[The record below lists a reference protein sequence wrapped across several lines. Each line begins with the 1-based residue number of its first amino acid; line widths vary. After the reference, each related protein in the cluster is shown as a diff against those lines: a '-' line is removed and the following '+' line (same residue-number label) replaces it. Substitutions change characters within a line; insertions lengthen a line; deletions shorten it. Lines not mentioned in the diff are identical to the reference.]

1 MAIAKPTDM
10 FDRTR
15 EWEALT
21 RFVTSGQPHATLGVV
36 SGRRRQGKSF
46 LLEALCEATGGF
58 YFAADQATEAE
69 SLRYFSGAVADY
81 SGSALPVTFEDWRQA
96 VDGLLAV
103 TGDREAPV
111 VIDEFPY
118 LAKAAPALPS
128 IVQAALAPRRAER
141 LRSRGRLLLC
151 GSALS
156 FMGSLLSGDA
166 PLRGR
171 AGLELVVPTLD
182 YRLAAEFWG
191 IEDPR
196 LAVRVHAIVG
206 GTPAYRREFVE
217 DDAPSGPDDFDDWVR
232 RTVLNPSSPL
242 FREARYL
249 LSEEP
254 GLRDPGLYHS
264 VLSAVAHG
272 NSTSGGIASYVGRK
286 ASDIAHPLAVLEDCG
301 LLRREPDLFRG
312 NRILYR
318 ISEPLVTFYQT
329 ILRPDWAQWE
339 RGRDTDRLWRRR
351 RSRFD
356 SNVLGPHFEQICRDW
371 VAGYAPP
378 ETFGGYPGRI
388 GSGVVNDPADRT
400 THEVD
405 VVVFGEGR
413 DGNESLLAIG
423 EAKWNDVVGM
433 GHLDR
438 LRRIRQLLSGRY
450 DTSET
455 RLICYSAAGFM
466 PTLEREA
473 AGASDIALVGLDD
486 IYRPRG
492 RPGRHADPA
501 PARAGNP

>member
-1 MAIAKPTDM
+1 MIDRPADM
-10 FDRTR
+10 FDRVR

-21 RFVTSGQPHATLGVV
+21 RFATSGQPHATLGVV

-58 YFAADQATEAE
+58 YFAAEQAAEAE
-69 SLRYFSGAVADY
+69 SLRHFSAAVGEFT
-81 SGSALPVTFEDWRQA
+81 GSALPVRFGDWREA
-96 VDGLLAV
+96 IDGLLAV
-103 TGDREAPV
+103 TADREIPV

-118 LAKAAPALPS
+118 LAKASPALPS
-128 IVQAALAPRRAER
+128 VVQAALGPRRAER

-156 FMGSLLSGDA
+156 FMGSLLSGEA

-171 AGLELVVPTLD
+171 AGLDLVVPTLD

-191 IEDPR
+191 IDDPH
-196 LAVRVHAIVG
+196 LAIQVHAIAG

-217 DDAPSGPDDFDDWVR
+217 DDTPSGPDDFDAWVR
-232 RTVLNPSSPL
+232 RTVLNPASPL
-242 FREARYL
+242 FREARHL

-272 NSTSGGIASYVGRK
+272 NSTSGGIATYVGRK
-286 ASDIAHPLAVLEDCG
+286 ASDLAHPLAVLEDCG

-312 NRILYR
+312 NRPLYR
-318 ISEPLVTFYQT
+318 INEPLVTFYQA

-351 RSRFD
+351 RAAFH

-371 VAGYAPP
+371 VTGYAPP
-378 ETFGGYPGRI
+378 DLLGGYPSTV
-388 GSGVVNDPADRT
+388 GSGVVNDAAQRT

-405 VVVFGEGR
+405 VVVFGEGAS
-413 DGNESLLAIG
+413 GEESLLAIG
-423 EAKWNDVVGM
+423 EAKWNDTMGM

-438 LRRIRQLLSGRY
+438 LRRVRELLSARY
-450 DTSET
+450 DTSHT

-466 PTLEREA
+466 PGLENVA
-473 AGASDIALVGLDD
+473 AQAADVALVGPADL
-486 IYRPRG
+486 YRG
-492 RPGRHADPA
+492 
-501 PARAGNP
+501 

>member
-1 MAIAKPTDM
+1 M

-21 RFVTSGQPHATLGVV
+21 RFVTSGQPHATLGIV

-69 SLRYFSGAVADY
+69 SLRYFSTTVADY
-81 SGSALPVTFEDWRQA
+81 SGSALPVSFDDWRQA
-96 VDGLLAV
+96 MDGLLAV
-103 TGDREAPV
+103 TAEREVPV

-118 LAKAAPALPS
+118 LAKASPALPS

-141 LRSRGRLLLC
+141 MGSRGRLLLC

-196 LAVRVHAIVG
+196 LAVLVHAIVG

-217 DDAPSGPDDFDDWVR
+217 DDTPSGLDDFDDWVE
-232 RTVLNPSSPL
+232 RTVLNPASPL

-272 NSTSGGIASYVGRK
+272 NPTTGGISSYVGRK
-286 ASDIAHPLAVLEDCG
+286 ASDVAHPVAVLEDCG

-318 ISEPLVTFYQT
+318 INEPLVTFYQA

-339 RGRDTDRLWRRR
+339 RGRDTAQLWQRR

-356 SNVLGPHFEQICRDW
+356 ANVLGPHFEQICRDW
-371 VAGYAPP
+371 VTNYAPP
-378 ETFGGYPGRI
+378 EILGGYPGTV
-388 GSGVVNDPADRT
+388 GSGIVNDPANRT

-405 VVVFGEGR
+405 VVVFGEGP
-413 DGNESLLAIG
+413 DGTESLLSIG
-423 EAKWNDVVGM
+423 EVKWNDTMGM

-438 LRRIRQLLSGRY
+438 LRRIRDLLSAKY
-450 DTSET
+450 DTSRT

-466 PTLEREA
+466 PGLANEA
-473 AGASDIALVGLDD
+473 VQGADIVLIGLADL
-486 IYRPRG
+486 YR
-492 RPGRHADPA
+492 
-501 PARAGNP
+501 